1 MDCNKESMIGLQK
14 FPTIIFALRG
24 TLKKPK
30 GFKPCQGG
38 KRMQAT
44 QTTSIQAKSLTILE
58 DQLQHEFLACKKAR
72 FYAQQMQDAQ
82 LRGVASQIADA
93 HCQRYDRLF
102 NYLNAHA

>member
-1 MDCNKESMIGLQK
+1 
-14 FPTIIFALRG
+14 
-24 TLKKPK
+24 
-30 GFKPCQGG
+30 
-38 KRMQAT
+38 MQAT

-58 DQLQHEFLACKKAR
+58 DQLQHEFLACKN
-72 FYAQQMQDAQ
+72 AQQMQDAQ